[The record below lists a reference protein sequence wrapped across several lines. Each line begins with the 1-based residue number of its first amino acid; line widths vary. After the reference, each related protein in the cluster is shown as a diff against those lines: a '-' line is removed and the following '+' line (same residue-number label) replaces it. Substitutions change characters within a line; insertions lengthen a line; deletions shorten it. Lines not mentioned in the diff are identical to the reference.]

1 MPARFPPVRGL
12 PVRGKDPGQ
21 TQRIVKNN
29 KGAGARARFSL
40 SCVSVLFPCALGNRP
55 RGERR
60 SAIKQLQSRQVFL
73 PGLFLYMFQLCEE
86 SAKQFAKSSY
96 SIENG
101 RKSYHIIF
109 QVKKLVV

>member
-1 MPARFPPVRGL
+1 MKKTSRGTAKRNNPLEQRAHFYTGASPVSCALRC
-12 PVRGKDPGQ
+12 RQPGQ
-21 TQRIVKNN
+21 Q
-29 KGAGARARFSL
+29 
-40 SCVSVLFPCALGNRP
+40 
-55 RGERR
+55 RR

-101 RKSYHIIF
+101 RKSYHCRF
-109 QVKKLVV
+109 VKHIGQ